1 MTKKQTKTTVENVLK
16 PEFQNM
22 NCPNCITSTK
32 SIDKTIAFYHTCEKC
47 YFKSVSY
54 PENGCCFFLKNQPVK
69 YYEDIVEARHGTD
82 KYVVYNQCQSCGR
95 KNGTALKK
103 ANFNKSELKHFDE
116 GLVEQTQKLRN
127 EVREYAQEID
137 KQKIEDR
144 RDTFWN
150 DYSEYLKTEE
160 WQIKRELV
168 LKRDNNLC
176 QSCLCETA
184 MEVHH
189 EVGIFRKNEP
199 LFSLV
204 SLCRKCH
211 NIITE
216 IERGNHKN
224 AEKITHK
231 KE

>member
-1 MTKKQTKTTVENVLK
+1 MS
-16 PEFQNM
+16 
-22 NCPNCITSTK
+22 CPNCNTSTK
-32 SIDKTIAFYHTCEKC
+32 LIDKTIAYYHICEKC
-47 YFKSVSY
+47 YHRSVSY
-54 PENGCCFFLKNQPVK
+54 PENTCCFSPTNEPVRL
-69 YYEDIVEARHGTD
+69 YDDIVEAMQDTD

-116 GLVEQTQKLRN
+116 DLVEQTQKLRI
-127 EVREYAQEID
+127 EVREYAQEIE

-150 DYSEYLKTEE
+150 DYNEYLKSEE

-176 QSCLCETA
+176 QSCLSETA

-189 EVGIFRKNEP
+189 TVGIFRKNEP

-204 SLCRKCH
+204 ALCGKCH

-224 AEKITHK
+224 AK
-231 KE
+231 KNNT

>member
-1 MTKKQTKTTVENVLK
+1 MD
-16 PEFQNM
+16 
-22 NCPNCITSTK
+22 CPNCNCQTK
-32 SIDKTIAFYHTCEKC
+32 SEDKTIAFYHLCEKC
-47 YFKSVSY
+47 YFRGISY
-54 PENGCCFFLKNQPVK
+54 PNNCCFFIDNKPVK
-69 YYEDIVEARHGTD
+69 LYENEIEEYQSTD
-82 KYVVYNQCQSCGR
+82 KYLVYNQCQSCGR
-95 KNGTALKK
+95 KNGSALKK
-103 ANFNKSELKHFDE
+103 ANFNKEDLSCFDE
-116 GLVEQTQKLRN
+116 ELVEKTQNLRN
-127 EVREYAQEID
+127 EIKEYAKEIE

-150 DYSEYLKTEE
+150 DYADYLKSED
-160 WQIKRELV
+160 WKIKRELV

-189 EVGIFRKNEP
+189 KVGIFRKNEP

-204 SLCRKCH
+204 SLCGKCH

-224 AEKITHK
+224 VEKIIHK
-231 KE
+231 KK